1 MISAPREEA
10 SGRILIEWLLTK
22 ERTLNKRYNSDED
35 FVLRVIYPGIGGYYT
50 PCAFPVA
57 DSPPVINHANHA
69 ELPEKQPGF
78 SIGDRVNIDATIK
91 KEEWESK
98 QKEVGGYAHSMK
110 KVIFYDHIYQLL
122 PLNVFIS
129 YSLLELWVLF
139 IRSVDLQFTSGLK
152 LIRKSSAFA

>member
-1 MISAPREEA
+1 VISAPREEA

-22 ERTLNKRYNSDED
+22 ERTLNKRYNGDED
-35 FVLRVIYPGIGGYYT
+35 FVLRVIYPGLGGYYT

-57 DSPPVINHANHA
+57 DSPPVINDGNHA
-69 ELPEKQPGF
+69 ELPEKQPAF

-110 KVIFYDHIYQLL
+110 KVAFLMFILITCPHFLFLFLTVYWSCGYCSYDLWIFNLRQ
-122 PLNVFIS
+122 V
-129 YSLLELWVLF
+129 
-139 IRSVDLQFTSGLK
+139 
-152 LIRKSSAFA
+152 